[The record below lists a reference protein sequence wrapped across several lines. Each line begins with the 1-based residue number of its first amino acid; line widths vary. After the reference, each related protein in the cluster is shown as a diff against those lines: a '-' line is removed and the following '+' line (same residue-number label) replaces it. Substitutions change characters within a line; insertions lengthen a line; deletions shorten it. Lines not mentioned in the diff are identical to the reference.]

1 MTTKELL
8 ELKEQLTSL
17 EQEVAENKGALKAAQ
32 AQLREKGFKTVKEAE
47 QALDKLN
54 AQVQESTEHIQ
65 EMETKIRDMLEE
77 VK

>member
-32 AQLREKGFKTVKEAE
+32 AQLQEKGFKTVEEASR
-47 QALDKLN
+47 ALDELN
-54 AQVQESTEHIQ
+54 VQVQESTEHIQ
-65 EMETKIRDMLEE
+65 KMETKIRDMLEE

>member
-17 EQEVAENKGALKAAQ
+17 EQEVAENKGALKAAR
-32 AQLREKGFKTVKEAE
+32 AQLLEKGFKTVEEASR
-47 QALDKLN
+47 ALDELN

-65 EMETKIRDMLEE
+65 ETETKIRDMLEE